1 MIDDSVLQQL
11 NLVAEVLS
19 ERAQEEKSPRKSA
32 LCASTDLIHCVSTN
46 VESSIDRDRSRATV
60 CPVYDNIVL

>member
-19 ERAQEEKSPRKSA
+19 ERAQEEKSPRSQ
-32 LCASTDLIHCVSTN
+32 LFVRRLT
-46 VESSIDRDRSRATV
+46 
-60 CPVYDNIVL
+60 